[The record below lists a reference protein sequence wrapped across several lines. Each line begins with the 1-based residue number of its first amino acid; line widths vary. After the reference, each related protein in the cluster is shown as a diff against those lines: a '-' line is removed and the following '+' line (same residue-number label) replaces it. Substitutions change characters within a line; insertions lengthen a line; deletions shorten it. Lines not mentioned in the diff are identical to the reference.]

1 MVLETYFIMEDTMF
15 DLLKLI
21 TFAAGCAV
29 IYGLATGADL
39 NELFTHIT
47 SEAIPVLKKVIA
59 SIWEVVRGAIG
70 N

>member
-1 MVLETYFIMEDTMF
+1 MF
-15 DLLKLI
+15 DLLKLVI
-21 TFAAGCAV
+21 FVAGCAV